1 MYICTYI
8 HVGFL
13 GGAIVRNLSA
23 SAGDTRDACLI
34 PGLGKSH
41 GVGSSNLLQYSCL
54 ENSMDRRDW
63 QATVQG
69 ITESD
74 STEHTHTHARMH
86 VRAHTHA
93 RMHAHTH
100 THAGYSPGYHRV
112 RLDWTHTHT
121 HTHTHILFYI
131 LFPYGLS
138 QNVEYNSLCCK
149 VGWCCLSILY
159 ITVCIC

>member
-74 STEHTHTHARMH
+74 STEHTHTH
-86 VRAHTHA
+86 T
-93 RMHAHTH
+93 RMHARTHTH
-100 THAGYSPGYHRV
+100 TRRLQSRV
-112 RLDWTHTHT
+112 SQSQTRLNTHTHT
-121 HTHTHILFYI
+121 HTFYFI
-131 LFPYGLS
+131 FF
-138 QNVEYNSLCCK
+138 SLMVYHRMLNTIPCAVK
-149 VGWCCLSILY
+149 
-159 ITVCIC
+159 